1 MKKFLL
7 KNKYKV
13 ALLVVS
19 IIVLVSVG
27 GTFLFNKGDDSS
39 VSVIQEDE
47 QLYVVSNDDLVR
59 SVSSSGHL
67 SYGQAKDVHFQF
79 AGTIQSIN
87 FPGTDPVHI
96 RKGELIA
103 EIDTNTIAR
112 LNLIHKQAVEETSL
126 AEEKLRD
133 FTTLEQERLQKDNA
147 QNVATAEQQRDS
159 ARKSLDELL
168 DQQKIKDGAAYTM
181 FVKEKELS
189 DSQNLLEDLKSPYP
203 SGIAQ
208 LDQLALNAKLFLDS
222 VKDFT
227 DLNLEYESASSS
239 LYSLILQMDLS
250 NRLLDDEISDLEK
263 IVEDNEKNYGDYL
276 QRWFGVKNSSLLSL
290 SPKAIYQ
297 DWGIDPEIL
306 FDKNSR
312 LSDTR
317 SFVSNYNPSS
327 LSETPWDDATVLA
340 WLTFYPGAIV
350 GKCPDPQRISPGAFC
365 VDKELNDAWDIL
377 TDSRKNLRNRITQGE
392 RDTENLQDQIRR
404 SKNALQR
411 AEDNLNEF
419 NGTLEDSPSVFKSDY
434 EIAYRSYESALS
446 AAQQARDQLG
456 TSIAAQQ
463 KEVATKRHAL
473 ATATEDYED
482 VLEGP
487 SQFEINAAEVSLTV
501 SESELSFSIDE
512 YNKSLTPDPIILAV
526 LESALASKKLDERK
540 AFNNFSNPHI
550 YSPVDGI
557 LLRSEHH
564 GSLRAGTNFIEGQMA
579 AQVAPYDSIVFQ
591 GEVGESEISNIALGM
606 ETLVLIDVDDDKKK
620 LNGILDTISPMSN
633 KASGTVRYKISVNIN
648 DLPDNLQ
655 TEGFSAVAKIVLE
668 RQSDVIKVPLDA
680 IKQRGDETY
689 VRIYKDDRITD
700 RKVDLGINDDFWVG
714 VTSGLSSGESI
725 VITSKRTSSE
735 RFELD
740 MED

>member
-13 ALLVVS
+13 ALLVVT

-27 GTFLFNKGDDSS
+27 GNFFFNKGDDSS
-39 VSVIQEDE
+39 VSVLQEDE

-67 SYGQAKDVHFQF
+67 NYGQANDVHFQF
-79 AGTIQSIN
+79 AGTIKSNN

-103 EIDTNTIAR
+103 EIDANTVAR
-112 LNLIHKQAVEETSL
+112 LDLIHKQAIEETRL

-133 FTTLEQERLQKDNA
+133 FKTVEQQRLQQVNA
-147 QNVATAEQQRDS
+147 QNVAAAEQQRNS
-159 ARKSLDELL
+159 ARKSLNELL
-168 DQQKIKDGAAYTM
+168 DQQKFKDSAAYTM
-181 FVKEKELS
+181 FVAEKELS

-203 SGIAQ
+203 SEIAR

-239 LYSLILQMDLS
+239 LYSLILQNDLS
-250 NRLLDDEISDLEK
+250 NRLLADEIADLEK

-276 QRWFGVKNSSLLSL
+276 QRWFGVKSPPLLSL
-290 SPKAIYQ
+290 SPKSIYQ

-312 LSDTR
+312 LTDTR
-317 SFVSNYNPSS
+317 SFVSNYKPFSIS
-327 LSETPWDDATVLA
+327 DTPWDEATVLA

-365 VDKELNDAWDIL
+365 VDKELNDAWDLL
-377 TDSRKNLRNRITQGE
+377 TNSRKNLRNRITQGE
-392 RDTENLQDQIRR
+392 KDTENLQDQIRR
-404 SKNALQR
+404 SENALQR

-419 NGTLEDSPSVFKSDY
+419 NGTLDDSPSVFKSDY

-446 AAQQARDQLG
+446 SAQQARDQLG
-456 TSIAAQQ
+456 TSIATQQ
-463 KEVATKRHAL
+463 KDVATKRHAL
-473 ATATEDYED
+473 ATATEDYEE

-487 SQFEINAAEVSLTV
+487 STFEVNAAEVSLSV
-501 SESELSFSIDE
+501 SESELSFAIDE
-512 YNKSLTPDPIILAV
+512 YNKSITPDPITLAV
-526 LESALASKKLDERK
+526 LESALASKMLDEEK

-564 GSLRAGTNFIEGQMA
+564 GSLRTGTNFIEGQIA

-591 GEVGESEISNIALGM
+591 GEVGESEISDIALGM
-606 ETLVLIDVDDDKKK
+606 ETLVLVDVDNDKKK
-620 LNGILDTISPMSN
+620 LNCLLYTSPSP
-633 KASGTVRYKISVNIN
+633 R
-648 DLPDNLQ
+648 D
-655 TEGFSAVAKIVLE
+655 
-668 RQSDVIKVPLDA
+668 
-680 IKQRGDETY
+680 
-689 VRIYKDDRITD
+689 
-700 RKVDLGINDDFWVG
+700 
-714 VTSGLSSGESI
+714 
-725 VITSKRTSSE
+725 
-735 RFELD
+735 
-740 MED
+740 

>member
-7 KNKYKV
+7 KNKYRV
-13 ALLVVS
+13 ALLVVT
-19 IIVLVSVG
+19 IIVLVSIG
-27 GTFLFNKGDDSS
+27 GIFFFNNGEDSS
-39 VSVIQEDE
+39 VSVLQEDE

-67 SYGQAKDVHFQF
+67 SYGQARDVHFQF
-79 AGTIQSIN
+79 AGTIRSIN

-103 EIDTNTIAR
+103 EIDENTIAK
-112 LNLIHKQAVEETSL
+112 LDLIYKQAVEETRL

-133 FTTLEQERLQKDNA
+133 FKTVEQERLQKVNA
-147 QNVATAEQQRDS
+147 QNVAAAEQQRNS
-159 ARKSLDELL
+159 ARKALNELL
-168 DQQKIKDGAAYTM
+168 DQQKLKDSAAYSM

-189 DSQNLLEDLKSPYP
+189 DSQNFLEDLKSPYP
-203 SGIAQ
+203 SEIAR

-222 VKDFT
+222 VEDFT

-239 LYSLILQMDLS
+239 LYSLKLQNDLS
-250 NRLLDDEISDLEK
+250 NRLLADDIADLEK

-312 LSDTR
+312 LTDTR
-317 SFVSNYNPSS
+317 SFVSNYKPFSIS
-327 LSETPWDDATVLA
+327 DTPWDEATVLA
-340 WLTFYPGAIV
+340 WLTFYPGTIV
-350 GKCPDPQRISPGAFC
+350 GRCPDPQRISPGAFC
-365 VDKELNDAWDIL
+365 VDKELNDAWEIL
-377 TDSRKNLRNRITQGE
+377 TNSRKNLRNRITQGE
-392 RDTENLQDQIRR
+392 KDTENLQDQIRR
-404 SKNALQR
+404 AENALQR

-446 AAQQARDQLG
+446 STQQARDQLG

-463 KEVATKRHAL
+463 KDVATKRHAL
-473 ATATEDYED
+473 ATATEDYEEI
-482 VLEGP
+482 LEGP
-487 SQFEINAAEVSLTV
+487 SQFEVNAAEVSLRV
-501 SESELSFSIDE
+501 SESELSFAIDE
-512 YNKSLTPDPIILAV
+512 YNKSLTPDPIRLAV
-526 LESALASKKLDERK
+526 LKSALASKMLEEEK

-557 LLRSEHH
+557 LLRSEPH
-564 GSLRAGTNFIEGQMA
+564 GSFRTGTNFTEGQIA

-591 GEVGESEISNIALGM
+591 GEVGESEISNLALGM

-633 KASGTVRYKISVNIN
+633 KASGTVRYKISVTIN

-668 RQSDVIKVPLDA
+668 RQSNVIKVPLDA

>member
-7 KNKYKV
+7 KNKYRV
-13 ALLVVS
+13 ALLLVT

-27 GTFLFNKGDDSS
+27 SIFFFNNGDDSS
-39 VSVIQEDE
+39 VSVLQEVE

-67 SYGQAKDVHFQF
+67 SYGQVRDVHFQF
-79 AGTIQSIN
+79 AGTIGSIS

-96 RKGELIA
+96 KKGELIA
-103 EIDTNTIAR
+103 EIDENTIAK
-112 LNLIHKQAVEETSL
+112 LDLIYKQAVEETRL

-133 FTTLEQERLQKDNA
+133 FKTVEQERLHKVNA
-147 QNVATAEQQRDS
+147 QNVAAAEQQRNS
-159 ARKSLDELL
+159 ARKALNELL
-168 DQQKIKDGAAYTM
+168 DQQKLKDSAAYSM

-203 SGIAQ
+203 SEIAR

-222 VKDFT
+222 VEDFT
-227 DLNLEYESASSS
+227 DFNLEYESASSS
-239 LYSLILQMDLS
+239 LYSLILQNELS
-250 NRLLDDEISDLEK
+250 NRLLADEIADLEK

-290 SPKAIYQ
+290 SPKTIYQ

-312 LSDTR
+312 LTDTR
-317 SFVSNYNPSS
+317 SFVSNYKPFSIS
-327 LSETPWDDATVLA
+327 DTPWDEATVLA
-340 WLTFYPGAIV
+340 WLTFYPGTIV

-365 VDKELNDAWDIL
+365 VDKELNDAWEIL
-377 TDSRKNLRNRITQGE
+377 TNSRKNLRNRITQGE
-392 RDTENLQDQIRR
+392 KDTENLQDQIRR
-404 SKNALQR
+404 AENALQR

-446 AAQQARDQLG
+446 STQQARDQLG

-463 KEVATKRHAL
+463 KDVATKRHAL
-473 ATATEDYED
+473 ATATEDYEEI
-482 VLEGP
+482 LEGP
-487 SQFEINAAEVSLTV
+487 SQFEVNAAEVSLSV
-501 SESELSFSIDE
+501 SESELSFAIDE
-512 YNKSLTPDPIILAV
+512 YNKSLTPDPITLAV
-526 LESALASKKLDERK
+526 LESTLASKMLDEEK

-564 GSLRAGTNFIEGQMA
+564 GSLRTGTNFIEGQLA

-633 KASGTVRYKISVNIN
+633 KASGTVRYKISVTIN

-668 RQSDVIKVPLDA
+668 RQSNVIKVPLDA